1 VRAYPLALRRLTIK
15 KILVSVVA
23 VLSAV
28 VAVPSAAEAYS
39 SSCPVGGSGIT
50 VNRAGDVAKF
60 KRLTPMR
67 GMNCPSA
74 QYVMNKWLRR
84 AFRRSYAR
92 RLPTRFWDGYVTWY
106 CGKRSRLR
114 WQCNEYDSGTA
125 FRFTAYII
133 N

>member
-1 VRAYPLALRRLTIK
+1 MKHRR
-15 KILVSVVA
+15 SA
-23 VLSAV
+23 VLAIAIGALVVLPATASAR
-28 VAVPSAAEAYS
+28 
-39 SSCPVGGSGIT
+39 CPVGGSGVT
-50 VNRAGDVAKF
+50 VNQAGDAAKF
-60 KRLTPMR
+60 KRLRPMQ

-92 RLPTRFWDGYVTWY
+92 RLPRTFYDGYVTWY
-106 CGKRSRLR
+106 CGKLSDYR
-114 WQCNEYDSGTA
+114 WQCNEYDSDTA

>member
-1 VRAYPLALRRLTIK
+1 MR
-15 KILVSVVA
+15 KIVVSVGAGLAVA
-23 VLSAV
+23 VALPSVTAASAR
-28 VAVPSAAEAYS
+28 EAYS

-74 QYVMNKWLRR
+74 QYVLNKWLRR
-84 AFRRSYAR
+84 AFRRSYSR

-125 FRFTAYII
+125 FRFTAYLI